1 MGFVQQS
8 HYRTNVHHTLKQ
20 KPLTHGPLED
30 FVLCY
35 NPVSRLQ
42 RKATWSNEA
51 PDGRWRVF
59 SREELLQ
66 RDKASLDLFWLKDA
80 TMTDLETLPDPDVL
94 ISEIMENLEAAMEQ
108 FVAASRT

>member
-1 MGFVQQS
+1 MAFVQQS

-42 RKATWSNEA
+42 RKATWSN
-51 PDGRWRVF
+51 
-59 SREELLQ
+59 
-66 RDKASLDLFWLKDA
+66 
-80 TMTDLETLPDPDVL
+80 
-94 ISEIMENLEAAMEQ
+94 
-108 FVAASRT
+108 